1 MRTPRPDPVERRIK
15 NMGRWTNAGIL
26 SVMALLCAAIA
37 LFWPHNRV
45 SRTQAQLAHSGAA
58 NSNGTNTPVDDTAP
72 SDTPSVDTREKTA
85 EPKKV
90 PAEKDTPGPLRA
102 GEVLEYTA
110 NVATLNDV
118 ANLRVSVAGR
128 QNFLGNTAWHLQAF
142 ARTENPL
149 RMVFALDDQFDS
161 YSDAE
166 TLTSLQY
173 EMRLNERGQKVLSV
187 QRMVVTGKGPAPANA
202 TAAIVLP
209 GTRDPLGMM
218 EYLRNVDWSKT
229 PEVRSPVYDGRKLYD
244 VRASLAAGFEKVTVP
259 AGSYTASKI
268 ELRVFDNGTEMKDSH
283 FFLYLATNAART
295 PVLLDA
301 QLPFANAQVELLRAQ

>member
-1 MRTPRPDPVERRIK
+1 MS
-15 NMGRWTNAGIL
+15 RWTNAGIL
-26 SVMALLCAAIA
+26 FVMALLCAGIV
-37 LFWPHNRV
+37 LFLLHSRV
-45 SRTQAQLAHSGAA
+45 TRTQAGFAHSGVAS
-58 NSNGTNTPVDDTAP
+58 SNGTNPPVGDTTPRDIRSADTKGK
-72 SDTPSVDTREKTA
+72 TPES
-85 EPKKV
+85 KKI

-102 GEVLEYTA
+102 GEALEYTA
-110 NVATLNDV
+110 SVATLNNV
-118 ANLRVSVAGR
+118 ANLRVSVAER
-128 QNFLGNTAWHLQAF
+128 QNFLGNNAWHFQAF

-161 YSDAE
+161 YSDAG

-173 EMRLNERGQKVLSV
+173 EMHLNERGQKVESV
-187 QRMVVTGKGPAPANA
+187 QRMVVAGKELAPADA

-218 EYLRNVDWSKT
+218 EYLRGVDWSKT

-244 VRASLAAGFEKVTVP
+244 VRASLAAGSEKVTVP

-268 ELRVFDNGTEMKDSH
+268 ELRIFDNGAEMKDSH
-283 FFLYLATNAART
+283 FFLYLANNAART